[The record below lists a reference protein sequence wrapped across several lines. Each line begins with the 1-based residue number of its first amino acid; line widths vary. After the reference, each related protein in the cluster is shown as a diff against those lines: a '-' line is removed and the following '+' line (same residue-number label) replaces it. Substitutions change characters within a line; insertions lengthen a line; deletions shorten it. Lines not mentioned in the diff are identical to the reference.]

1 MAVSFAGLKNLHSS
15 EFEFE
20 LNPVQ
25 KVYPDALMEHIAHLA
40 MEAES
45 EQEAAEGFLPLIP
58 MAAAKLLPLA
68 AKALPSVANA
78 LPQVANAMSRVTP
91 QLTRD
96 FSNLTRG
103 LFRNP
108 RTRQLM
114 RTIPLIAKRTVASVV
129 RHAAAG
135 QPITR
140 EGLRRTLAAH
150 ARQVLGSP
158 QARTTA
164 IRRSAALDTRFHRLA
179 GMPAASAS
187 CPGCTARS
195 ARAACPTC
203 GQLVNSKVG
212 E

>member
-1 MAVSFAGLKNLHSS
+1 MAVSFAGLKNLHVS
-15 EFEFE
+15 EFESE

-25 KVYPDALMEHIAHLA
+25 KIYPDALMEHMAHIA

-58 MAAAKLLPLA
+58 MAAARLLPFA
-68 AKALPSVANA
+68 AKALPSIANA
-78 LPQVANAMSRVTP
+78 LPQVANAMSRATP

-114 RTIPLIAKRTVASVV
+114 RTIPLIAKRTVASVARQAV
-129 RHAAAG
+129 AG
-135 QPITR
+135 RPITR

-150 ARQVLGSP
+150 TRQVLGSP
-158 QARTTA
+158 QQRTTA
-164 IRRSAALDTRFHRLA
+164 MRRSAALDTRFHRLA
-179 GMPAASAS
+179 GMPSASPS

-195 ARAACPTC
+195 ARPACRTC
-203 GQLVNSKVG
+203 GQLIDSQ
-212 E
+212 